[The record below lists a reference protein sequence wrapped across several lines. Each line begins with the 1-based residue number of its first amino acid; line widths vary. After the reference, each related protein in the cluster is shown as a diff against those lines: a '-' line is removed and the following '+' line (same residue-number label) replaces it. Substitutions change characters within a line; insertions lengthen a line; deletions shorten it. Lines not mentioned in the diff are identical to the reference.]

1 MHAKGEDWRV
11 KRLPQPLARGNPK
24 RNFIFGYKS
33 CQRSISEEGSGGR
46 GFEKGLGR
54 IVDGVCITEGKE
66 SVYSSGEN
74 ERGINLSDSKST
86 ECVTKDENGSVR

>member
-1 MHAKGEDWRV
+1 V
-11 KRLPQPLARGNPK
+11 
-24 RNFIFGYKS
+24 
-33 CQRSISEEGSGGR
+33 
-46 GFEKGLGR
+46 FEKGLGR